1 MASIEPHPVRPFPK
15 EHFMALHRRLVR
27 NALAAALALAAHSA
41 SAFEVTREFSGLWLD
56 RNILGHGIN
65 VDIINGTQ
73 GKTAAVVWYTFGAN
87 GAPLWV
93 AGSAPVTG
101 TSFDVP
107 VYTLSATV
115 QPGPFGS
122 AGGGEFHAFGT
133 LHFDF
138 SSCDTATVSYDPV
151 DPQLANG
158 TMSLQRGTQRFASQC
173 TGGISDD
180 KSTNA
185 GDSEIE
191 QFLTPVGN
199 VGAGKARAR
208 FEQRSDRSEF
218 SIELEDLP
226 VGRYRLFV
234 GGEDRGGL
242 DVAAVT
248 GGTQGETEFRSP
260 VEPGKI
266 LLDFDPRGQIVDV
279 RGAGGVLFSSTFGS
293 GGSNGG
299 GGSGT
304 GNAPGTGDA
313 YYLLKI
319 EPSGN
324 DGPELEAELEQR
336 ADRVE
341 FSVEIED
348 VTPGDYVLR
357 VAGVERGSVAVTM
370 MPGGTHGETEFR
382 NPVETGKL
390 PLDFDPRGQLVEAL
404 HDGIVQFSGTFPS
417 VANGPADDDNDDS
430 SGDDDGSG
438 DNGGDDDGS
447 GDSGDGGA
455 PGDISLLISLNGTG
469 ADGDANGEASFEQIG
484 NEREFEVEIE
494 DLADGAYTLK
504 IGGIDRG
511 QIPVSDERG
520 ELKFASPAR
529 AGRAMLDFD
538 PRGQRIEIWRDGTR
552 YLEGQLP

>member
-1 MASIEPHPVRPFPK
+1 
-15 EHFMALHRRLVR
+15 MALHRRFVR
-27 NALAAALALAAHSA
+27 NALAAALALAAHQA
-41 SAFEVTREFSGLWLD
+41 AAFEVTREFSGLWLD

-65 VDIINGTQ
+65 IDIINGTQ
-73 GKTAAVVWYTFGAN
+73 GKTAAVVWYTFAAN

-93 AGSAPVTG
+93 AGSAPVAG

-138 SSCDTATVSYDPV
+138 SSCDAATVSYDPV

-173 TGGISDD
+173 TGGISDN
-180 KSTNA
+180 KSASA

-226 VGRYRLFV
+226 AGSYRLLV
-234 GGEDRGGL
+234 GGEDRAG
-242 DVAAVT
+242 VEVRSVP

-260 VEPGKI
+260 VEPGKV
-266 LLDFDPRGQIVDV
+266 LLDFDPRGQAVEV
-279 RGAGGVLFSSTFGS
+279 RGAGGTLFSSTFGS
-293 GGSNGG
+293 TGGGNGG

-319 EPSGN
+319 EPTGN

-348 VTPGDYVLR
+348 ATPGDYVLR
-357 VAGVERGSVAVTM
+357 VAGIERGSVAVTTV
-370 MPGGTHGETEFR
+370 PGGTHGETEFR

-404 HDGIVQFSGTFPS
+404 RGGVVQFSGTFPS
-417 VANGPADDDNDDS
+417 VANGPADNDDDDS
-430 SGDDDGSG
+430 GDDGGDDDGSGGDNGDDEGSGDDDGSG
-438 DNGGDDDGS
+438 DNSGGGTPS
-447 GDSGDGGA
+447 V
-455 PGDISLLISLNGTG
+455 SLLVSLNGTG

-494 DLADGAYTLK
+494 DLADGNYTLK
-504 IGGIDRG
+504 VGGTDRG

-529 AGRAMLDFD
+529 AGRALLDFD
-538 PRGQRIEIWRDGTR
+538 PRGQSIEIWRDGTR
-552 YLEGQLP
+552 YLVGQLP

>member
-1 MASIEPHPVRPFPK
+1 
-15 EHFMALHRRLVR
+15 MALHRRFVR
-27 NALAAALALAAHSA
+27 NALAAAIALAAHQA
-41 SAFEVTREFSGLWLD
+41 AAFEVTREFSGLWLD

-122 AGGGEFHAFGT
+122 SGGGEFHAFGT

-138 SSCDTATVSYDPV
+138 SSCDAATVSYDPV

-158 TMSLQRGTQRFASQC
+158 TMSLKRGTQRFASQC

-180 KSTNA
+180 KAASA

-226 VGRYRLFV
+226 VGTYRIVV

-266 LLDFDPRGQIVDV
+266 LLDFDPRGQIVEV
-279 RGAGGVLFSSTFGS
+279 RSAGGVLFSSTFGS
-293 GGSNGG
+293 GGSSGG

-319 EPSGN
+319 EPAGN

-348 VTPGDYVLR
+348 ATPGDYVLR
-357 VAGVERGSVAVTM
+357 VAGVERGSVAVTTV
-370 MPGGTHGETEFR
+370 PGGTHGETEFR
-382 NPVETGKL
+382 NPVEAGKL

-404 HDGIVQFSGTFPS
+404 RGGVVQFSGTFPS
-417 VANGPADDDNDDS
+417 VASGPADNDDDDS
-430 SGDDDGSG
+430 SGGGDDDDGSGDNSGGDDDGSG
-438 DNGGDDDGS
+438 DNSGGDDDGS
-447 GDSGDGGA
+447 GDNSGGGA
-455 PGDISLLISLNGTG
+455 QGDVSLLVSLTSTG
-469 ADGDANGEASFEQIG
+469 ADSNANGEASFEQIG

-494 DLADGAYTLK
+494 DLADGSYTLK
-504 IGGIDRG
+504 VGGTDRG
-511 QIPVSDERG
+511 QIAVSDERG

-529 AGRAMLDFD
+529 AGRALLDFD
-538 PRGQRIEIWRDGTR
+538 PRGQSIEIWRDGTR
-552 YLEGQLP
+552 YLVGQLP